1 MMTFYDGAADGQSD
15 SHAIVLGCVKC
26 IKHSIH
32 GLRVETNPGIL
43 HGQAHAIVFVDAV
56 LMINCL
62 GRSSI
67 ARIAS
72 DAFRSRFR
80 ITC

>member
-1 MMTFYDGAADGQSD
+1 MTFYDGAADGQSD

-43 HGQAHAIVFVDAV
+43 HGQAHTTVFVT
-56 LMINCL
+56 
-62 GRSSI
+62 
-67 ARIAS
+67 
-72 DAFRSRFR
+72 RF
-80 ITC
+80 